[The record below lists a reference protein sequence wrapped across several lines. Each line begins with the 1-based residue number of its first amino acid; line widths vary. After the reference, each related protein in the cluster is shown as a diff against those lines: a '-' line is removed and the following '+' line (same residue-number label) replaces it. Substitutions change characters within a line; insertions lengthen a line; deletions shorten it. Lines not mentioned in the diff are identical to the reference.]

1 MPFDNVFRPPETKT
15 SVFYAFD
22 YLIGLVVFG
31 FIFGILNLILPTF
44 AAINPSDDIWDYAN
58 FMWGAALLVYLI
70 FGPFWFWN
78 KIKENQ

>member
-1 MPFDNVFRPPETKT
+1 MAFYDNYRPMETKT

-31 FIFGILNLILPTF
+31 FIYGILNMIIPVF
-44 AAINPSDDIWDYAN
+44 ANINPSDDIWMYAN
-58 FMWGAALLVYLI
+58 FMWGAALFVYLI

-78 KIKENQ
+78 KIKEKQ